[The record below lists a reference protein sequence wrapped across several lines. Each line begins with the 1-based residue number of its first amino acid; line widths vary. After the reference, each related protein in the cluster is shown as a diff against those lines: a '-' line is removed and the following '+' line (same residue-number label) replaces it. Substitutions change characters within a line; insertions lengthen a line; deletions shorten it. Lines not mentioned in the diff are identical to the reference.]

1 MRLVNFV
8 FFTTLIC
15 LFYQKS
21 YADCETLFFKNLD
34 DLKLVSENTFEDKS
48 RQIVWGNKNIAIS
61 IIQYHKQSYSKDELE
76 TLSKSVVYQLSNITR
91 NKNIKFLNPDKNVE
105 YHPRLYRLFFAVSL
119 KEPKSLE
126 IAGIFSDSGC
136 TEIIRF
142 TEINPI
148 SDSQSLDT
156 SRRLMYRIL
165 SLKI

>member
-1 MRLVNFV
+1 MRLVKFI
-8 FFTTLIC
+8 FFATLTC

-21 YADCETLFFKNLD
+21 YADCATFVFKNLD
-34 DLKLVSENTFEDKS
+34 EFKLVSENIFEDKS

-61 IIQYHKQSYSKDELE
+61 IVQFHKQSSSKNELK

-91 NKNIKFLNPDKNVE
+91 NKNIKYLNPDKNDK

-119 KEPKSLE
+119 KKPESIE
-126 IAGIFSDSGC
+126 IAGIFSDSSC

-148 SDSQSLDT
+148 SESQSLKT
-156 SRRLMYRIL
+156 SRRLMNRIL
-165 SLKI
+165 SLKL